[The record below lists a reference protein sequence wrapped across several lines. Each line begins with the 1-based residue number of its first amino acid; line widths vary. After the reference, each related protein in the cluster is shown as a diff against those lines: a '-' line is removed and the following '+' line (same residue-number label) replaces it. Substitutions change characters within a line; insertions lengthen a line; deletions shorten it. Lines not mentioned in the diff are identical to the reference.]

1 MSVILP
7 KKRATNW
14 MPPLIFLAGPVR
26 GGGDWQYQAYGEL
39 EKQLV
44 HFVAAIPMRY
54 EKDYPGH
61 PLLGKQIQ
69 GVSNDDPVF
78 ARQLAWENYHMLRAA
93 RNGCL
98 MFWLA
103 FESEEHPHPGP
114 EPFAMDSRREIGKW
128 TAYLEQDP
136 ELRVV
141 VGADP
146 RFYGLD
152 QIQREL
158 NDTLGDGLHFPIHS
172 TLEDTVLAAVA
183 RAKSEV

>member
-7 KKRATNW
+7 KNSPTGW
-14 MPPLIFLAGPVR
+14 EGPLIFLAGPVR
-26 GGGDWQYQAYGEL
+26 GGGDWQYQAYTEI
-39 EKQLV
+39 EQQLD
-44 HFVAAIPMRY
+44 HFEVAIPMRY

-61 PLLGKQIQ
+61 PLLGKQAPSTS
-69 GVSNDDPVF
+69 GSPVF
-78 ARQLAWENYHMLRAA
+78 PRQLAWENYYMRRASKH
-93 RNGCL
+93 GCL

-128 TAYLEQDP
+128 TAYLEHNP
-136 ELRVV
+136 ELKVV

-172 TLEDTVLAAVA
+172 TLEDTVRAAVA